1 MILVETEIDL
11 IEINAMIISIIAII
25 NFPLIIK
32 KRKDFIKY
40 LPGIIS
46 LIMLFIFGFLDDLFP
61 LEIFE
66 IMESLCILLGA
77 VLLLLASLIDL
88 HKIFLN
94 WKASRTHYFTQKKNN
109 GELNE

>member
-1 MILVETEIDL
+1 MILIETEIDL

-46 LIMLFIFGFLDDLFP
+46 LIMLFIFGFLDDLFAS
-61 LEIFE
+61 EIFE
-66 IMESLCILLGA
+66 ILESLCILFGA
-77 VLLLLASLIDL
+77 ILLLMASLIEL
-88 HKIFLN
+88 HEIFLN
-94 WKASRTHYFTQKKNN
+94 WKVSRTHEFNQKKIN

>member
-1 MILVETEIDL
+1 MILIETELDI

-46 LIMLFIFGFLDDLFP
+46 LILLFIFGVLDDLFG

-66 IMESLCILLGA
+66 IMESLCLLFGA
-77 VLLLLASLIDL
+77 VLLLLASLIEL
-88 HKIFLN
+88 HKIILN
-94 WKASRTHYFTQKKNN
+94 WKASHTHYFNQKRIN

>member
-1 MILVETEIDL
+1 MMLIETELDL

-46 LIMLFIFGFLDDLFP
+46 LILLFIFGFLDDLFE

-66 IMESLCILLGA
+66 FIESLCILSGA
-77 VLLLLASLIDL
+77 LLLLLASLVEL
-88 HKIFLN
+88 HKIFLD
-94 WKASRTHYFTQKKNN
+94 WKKSRTQEFNKKRN
-109 GELNE
+109 GVANE

>member
-1 MILVETEIDL
+1 MILVETEFDL

-46 LIMLFIFGFLDDLFP
+46 LIMLFIFGFLDDLFQ
-61 LEIFE
+61 LEIFQILE
-66 IMESLCILLGA
+66 ILSILLGA
-77 VLLLLASLIDL
+77 LLLLLASLIDL
-88 HKIFLN
+88 HKLFIS
-94 WKASRTHYFTQKKNN
+94 WKESRTN
-109 GELNE
+109 

>member
-1 MILVETEIDL
+1 MILVETELDL
-11 IEINAMIISIIAII
+11 IEINAMIISLIAII

-46 LIMLFIFGFLDDLFP
+46 LIMVFIFGFLDDLFA

-66 IMESLCILLGA
+66 ILESLCILFGA
-77 VLLLLASLIDL
+77 VLLLFASLIEL
-88 HKIFLN
+88 HEIFLN
-94 WKASRTHYFTQKKNN
+94 RKASRTHSFNPKKNY

>member
-1 MILVETEIDL
+1 MILAEVEFDL

-46 LIMLFIFGFLDDLFP
+46 LIMLFIFGFLDDLFGS
-61 LEIFE
+61 EIFE
-66 IMESLCILLGA
+66 FLESLCILFGA
-77 VLLLLASLIDL
+77 ILLLSASLIEL
-88 HKIFLN
+88 HQIFSK
-94 WKASRTHYFTQKKNN
+94 WKVSRTYEFNQKKNT
-109 GELNE
+109 GDFNE

>member
-46 LIMLFIFGFLDDLFP
+46 LIMLFIFGFLDDLFAF
-61 LEIFE
+61 EIFE

-94 WKASRTHYFTQKKNN
+94 WKASRTHYFTQKKIN

>member
-1 MILVETEIDL
+1 MILAEVEFDL

-46 LIMLFIFGFLDDLFP
+46 LIMLFIFGFLDDLFQFDIFQI
-61 LEIFE
+61 LEI
-66 IMESLCILLGA
+66 LCILSGA
-77 VLLLLASLIDL
+77 ILLLLASLIDL
-88 HKIFLN
+88 HKIFLY
-94 WKASRTHYFTQKKNN
+94 WKESRTN
-109 GELNE
+109 